1 MRRVCFFAALVA
13 AVPLCG
19 WPQAA
24 PAPQQPAPAQQPV
37 ATPSAAPAQEPSP
50 PAPTPSATA
59 GGTIAG
65 VIKSG
70 QTPLPGVT
78 VTAKN
83 TLTGKQYVTATD
95 SHGAFALH
103 IDADGRYVVRADFA
117 AFAGVTKEVRAARR
131 YASSGDR
138 FLSLAGVASGAAGAG
153 GGAPCCGQGGAQGQ
167 GERGTDGAGRAARGS
182 TRAVRA
188 RRTWG

>member
-1 MRRVCFFAALVA
+1 M
-13 AVPLCG
+13 
-19 WPQAA
+19 
-24 PAPQQPAPAQQPV
+24 
-37 ATPSAAPAQEPSP
+37 
-50 PAPTPSATA
+50 
-59 GGTIAG
+59 IAG

-70 QTPLPGVT
+70 QTPLPGVN

-117 AFAGVTKEVRAARR
+117 AFAGATKEV
-131 YASSGDR
+131 
-138 FLSLAGVASGAAGAG
+138 LLH
-153 GGAPCCGQGGAQGQ
+153 GGAQAPATDFSLMLASRQEQLEQAEARRAAVRRGR
-167 GERGTDGAGRAARGS
+167 ERGAQTERGRAARGS